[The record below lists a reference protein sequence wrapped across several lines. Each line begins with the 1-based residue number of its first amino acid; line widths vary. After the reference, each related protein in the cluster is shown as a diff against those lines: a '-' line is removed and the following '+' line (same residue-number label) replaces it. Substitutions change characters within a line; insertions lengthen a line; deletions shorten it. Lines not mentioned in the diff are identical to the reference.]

1 MRLGWGAL
9 ETSRDE
15 RLARNEDFFRSVN
28 ERIREVA
35 GKHGPDDHVYE
46 FICEC
51 ADSTCT
57 TRVELTSREYE
68 RVRTDGRRFVIA
80 PGHELSRIETV
91 VDEGGDHVVVEKI
104 GEAGEIAEALD
115 PRAA

>member
-1 MRLGWGAL
+1 M

-35 GKHGPDDHVYE
+35 GSHGPDDHVYE

-57 TRVELTSREYE
+57 DRVELTSREYE

-91 VDEGGDHVVVEKI
+91 VDEGGDGDHVVVEKV

>member
-1 MRLGWGAL
+1 MRLRWGAL
-9 ETSRDE
+9 EMSRDE
-15 RLARNEDFFRSVN
+15 RLARNEDFFRSLN

-35 GKHGPDDHVYE
+35 GRHGSDDHVYE

-57 TRVELTSREYE
+57 VRVELTSAEYE
-68 RVRTDGRRFVIA
+68 RIRTDGRRFVIA
-80 PGHELSRIETV
+80 PGHVLSRIETV
-91 VDEGGDHVVVEKI
+91 VDEGDDHVVVEKM

>member
-1 MRLGWGAL
+1 M
-9 ETSRDE
+9 EISRDE
-15 RLARNEDFFRSVN
+15 RLTRNEDFFRNVN

-35 GKHGPDDHVYE
+35 VSHGADDHVYE

-51 ADSTCT
+51 SDPTCT
-57 TRVELTSREYE
+57 ERVELTSVEYE

-80 PGHELSRIETV
+80 PGHELSRIERV
-91 VDEGGDHVVVEKI
+91 VDEGGEHVVVEKV
-104 GEAGEIAEALD
+104 GEAGEIAEELD